1 MKAFLGLILAGLM
14 ILAGVVLLAMV
25 RKMEPDALGISVGL
39 LLGMLAGLP
48 TMLLVIASGGR
59 GRGCDPEP
67 GRRYEFTYTSEPI
80 RPAQPAQLSQRQPG
94 TAVTTG
100 NYWHPSPVVY
110 YRDEAG
116 NKWRVED
123 WPKLPGD
130 RDA

>member
-1 MKAFLGLILAGLM
+1 MKTFGALILGALM
-14 ILAGVVLLAMV
+14 VLAGVVLLAMV
-25 RKMEPDALGISVGL
+25 RRMAPDALGMGVGI

-80 RPAQPAQLSQRQPG
+80 RPAQPAQLPRRQPG

-110 YRDEAG
+110 YRDEVG
-116 NKWRVED
+116 NDWRVED
-123 WPKLPGD
+123 WPQITGGK
-130 RDA
+130 